1 LAAAVPAWVD
11 GEGGIPNRMSSLPLP
26 QSEASRSTSVPSP
39 RTARAS
45 RRRAGTGSGNEP
57 SIATAPVHLI
67 PASPQPNLTPTEEP
81 IEILLVDDSPDK
93 LLALEAALTDL
104 GQTVVKA
111 ETGSEAL
118 RLVLRRDFAVIL
130 LDINMPGMDG
140 FETASL
146 IRQRKSSAHTPII
159 FITSFSTGDIEVY
172 RGYSLGAV
180 DYLFTPVTPEVLRS
194 KVSVFVEL
202 AKKNREI
209 QRQAAAL
216 RRAEEER
223 MQRRLD
229 EANARIEWETRRNH
243 FFRLS
248 IELLAIATYD
258 GVFTQTNPT
267 WKTLGFGASE
277 LHGHA
282 VREFI
287 HPDDLASM
295 DAIIANVLQA
305 ETSLYFENRFRGR
318 DGNYRWLGWTIA
330 PFAAEGLLYIFA
342 RDITERREREN
353 EIQRLNADLEQRTLS
368 LQMLNQELESFSYSL
383 AHDLRTPLRSISA
396 YSEMLA
402 AGEAGDLSAEVIG
415 MVRTINRNS
424 GRMTQLM
431 DDFLAF
437 FRVARKDVKQEVVAM
452 TAVAREAIST
462 ITVDAKRVIDFRV
475 DTLPEAKGD
484 PAMVLQVFINL
495 ISNAVKFTGN
505 RERAEIEIG
514 HLSGRSPTV
523 YYVKDNGV
531 GFNMKYYNRLFGVFE
546 RLHRREEFDGTGIGL
561 AIVQKIVQ
569 RHGGSVWAEAVVD
582 QGATFYFTLEPGP
595 AAAPGSG

>member
-1 LAAAVPAWVD
+1 LPSAADSVIPPTNIP
-11 GEGGIPNRMSSLPLP
+11 GED
-26 QSEASRSTSVPSP
+26 
-39 RTARAS
+39 
-45 RRRAGTGSGNEP
+45 
-57 SIATAPVHLI
+57 
-67 PASPQPNLTPTEEP
+67 P
-81 IEILLVDDSPDK
+81 IEILLVDDAPDK
-93 LLALEAALTDL
+93 LLALEAALSDL
-104 GQTVVKA
+104 GQTIVKA
-111 ETGSEAL
+111 ESGPEAL
-118 RLVLRRDFAVIL
+118 RLILRRDFAVIL

-159 FITSFSTGDIEVY
+159 FVTSFSTGDIEVY

-223 MQRRLD
+223 MQRKLD

-248 IELLAIATYD
+248 IELLAIARYD

-267 WKTLGFGASE
+267 WQKTLGYNEQE
-277 LHGHA
+277 LHGH
-282 VREFI
+282 RLQEFI
-287 HPDDLASM
+287 HPDDLAATNETVAKIL
-295 DAIIANVLQA
+295 DA
-305 ETSLYFENRFRGR
+305 ESSLYFENRFRMRSG
-318 DGNYRWLGWTIA
+318 DYRWLGWTIA

-342 RDITERREREN
+342 RDITERRERET
-353 EIQRLNADLEQRTLS
+353 EIQRLNADLEQRSLS

-402 AGEAGDLSAEVIG
+402 AGEAGELSPEVIG

-437 FRVARKDVKQEVVAM
+437 FRVARKDVKQEEIAM
-452 TAVAREAIST
+452 TTVAREAISS
-462 ITVDAKRVIDFRV
+462 ITVDQKRAIDFRV
-475 DTLPEAKGD
+475 GTLPSAKGD
-484 PAMVLQVFINL
+484 PAMVLQVFVNL
-495 ISNAVKFTGN
+495 ISNAVKFTAKC
-505 RERAEIEIG
+505 ERAEVEIG
-514 HLSGRSPTV
+514 VMPARLPAV

-531 GFNMKYYNRLFGVFE
+531 GFNMKYYSRLFGVFE

-569 RHGGSVWAEAVVD
+569 RHGGTVWAESAVD
-582 QGATFYFTLEPGP
+582 AGATFYFTLEPAVNAT
-595 AAAPGSG
+595 AASATM

>member
-1 LAAAVPAWVD
+1 
-11 GEGGIPNRMSSLPLP
+11 MPLP
-26 QSEASRSTSVPSP
+26 ESDATRFAPASDGVRL
-39 RTARAS
+39 ARAP
-45 RRRAGTGSGNEP
+45 RRRNGTLVAADFGNSHAAPPSMVALPPEP
-57 SIATAPVHLI
+57 ATVPPPI
-67 PASPQPNLTPTEEP
+67 PPIHDDP

-93 LLALEAALTDL
+93 LLSLEAALSDL
-104 GQTVVKA
+104 GQTIVKA

-118 RLVLRRDFAVIL
+118 RLVLKREFAVIL

-159 FITSFSTGDIEVY
+159 FVTSFSTGDIEVY

-209 QRQAAAL
+209 QRQAVAL

-223 MQRRLD
+223 LQRKLD

-248 IELLAIATYD
+248 IELLAIANYE
-258 GVFTQTNPT
+258 GVFSQTNPT
-267 WKTLGFGASE
+267 WQKVLGYGETE
-277 LHGHA
+277 LHGH
-282 VREFI
+282 RLQSYL
-287 HPDDLASM
+287 HPEDLAATES
-295 DAIIANVLQA
+295 IIAKILDASTPN
-305 ETSLYFENRFRGR
+305 YFETRFRAK
-318 DGNYRWLGWTIA
+318 DGTYRWLGWTIA
-330 PFAAEGLLYIFA
+330 PFAAEGLLYVFA
-342 RDITERREREN
+342 RDITERRERET
-353 EIQRLNADLEQRTLS
+353 EIQRLNTDLEQRTLS

-402 AGEAGDLSAEVIG
+402 AGEAGELSAEVVR

-424 GRMTQLM
+424 DRMTQLM

-437 FRVARKDVKQEVVAM
+437 FRVARKDVKQETIAMSAVV
-452 TAVAREAIST
+452 REAISN
-462 ITVDAKRVIDFRV
+462 VVADGKRLIDFRV
-475 DTLPEAKGD
+475 ASLPEAKGD
-484 PAMVLQVFINL
+484 PAMVLQVFVNL
-495 ISNAVKFTGN
+495 ISNAVKFTST
-505 RERAEIEIG
+505 REKAEIEVG
-514 HLSGRSPTV
+514 CLTDRDPVV

-531 GFNMKYYNRLFGVFE
+531 GFNMKYYSRLFGVFE

-569 RHGGSVWAEAVVD
+569 RHGGAVWAEAVVD
-582 QGATFYFTLEPGP
+582 QGATFYFTL
-595 AAAPGSG
+595 AAAASPSAPSVA